1 MYDRLTKGD
10 IEKMQREIDERKL
23 VLRKQLIGEV
33 QEARAQGDLS
43 ENFEYYAAKRAKN
56 QNESRIRYLERMIRT
71 AQVIEE
77 RASAEDEV
85 AMNKTVEVYFP
96 EDDETEEYRIVTT
109 IRGNTL
115 KGLIS
120 IDSPLGKALLRHHGG
135 DTVHVPVGDGGYD
148 VVIRSIS
155 EAKTEDDDVIRS
167 F

>member
-1 MYDRLTKGD
+1 MYDRLTRGD

-23 VLRKQLIGEV
+23 VMRKELIAEV

-71 AQVIEE
+71 AHVIEE
-77 RASAEDEV
+77 KESASDEV
-85 AMNKTVEVYFP
+85 AMNKRVQVYFP
-96 EDDETEEYRIVTT
+96 DDDETEEYRIVTT

-120 IDSPLGKALLRHHGG
+120 IDSPLGKALLHHRVGE
-135 DTVHVPVGDGGYD
+135 TVHVSVGSGGYD
-148 VVIRSIS
+148 VEIRGIS
-155 EAKTEDDDVIRS
+155 DPEDETQDVIRS